1 MISGKRVH
9 GMQLLAELCNSADCD
24 SYQLPKPSAYDNL
37 TYWWNPDQDNK
48 YQHGTYVTL
57 SCSSG
62 PVVDGASE
70 AMCSNGEWLPKLG
83 RCPTGC
89 DPYRLRK
96 PTTYDKLTFN
106 SKPGPKNTYQHGTHV
121 SLSCSSGPVIGQSDA
136 ECNNGQWLPQL
147 GRCPQLCLVTSEL
160 HITIDEGEEVIAVL
174 TRNHLIPLKLEEDN
188 GGSDING
195 DEEIPSSNE
204 AAPRY
209 NLRPRQTSKERQ
221 KHRPAGV

>member
-1 MISGKRVH
+1 MRF
-9 GMQLLAELCNSADCD
+9 LATPIKNTNSA
-24 SYQLPKPSAYDNL
+24 LHK
-37 TYWWNPDQDNK
+37 
-48 YQHGTYVTL
+48 
-57 SCSSG
+57 
-62 PVVDGASE
+62 
-70 AMCSNGEWLPKLG
+70 
-83 RCPTGC
+83 
-89 DPYRLRK
+89 RLEEK
-96 PTTYDKLTFN
+96 VP
-106 SKPGPKNTYQHGTHV
+106 
-121 SLSCSSGPVIGQSDA
+121 
-136 ECNNGQWLPQL
+136 E
-147 GRCPQLCLVTSEL
+147 LCLVTSEL